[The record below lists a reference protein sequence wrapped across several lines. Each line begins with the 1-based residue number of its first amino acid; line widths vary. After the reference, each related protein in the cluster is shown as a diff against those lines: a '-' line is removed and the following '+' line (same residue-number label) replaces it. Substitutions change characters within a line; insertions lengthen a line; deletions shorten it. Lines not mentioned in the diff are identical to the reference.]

1 MDGVVSFHNGIESH
15 ISYASFCAGIG
26 PLQLGVALVLVIL
39 TIILLIVY
47 TREGILKQMNN
58 QTVIIVQHVFL
69 FGLKMFSIIQR

>member
-1 MDGVVSFHNGIESH
+1 MWENTAPGTEFAYG
-15 ISYASFCAGIG
+15 FCAGIG
-26 PLQLGVALVLVIL
+26 PLQLGVALVLIIL

-69 FGLKMFSIIQR
+69 FGV